1 MVLQKLMLVLIA
13 TLTLLLPDSVRA
25 HVCICF
31 SESRDAT
38 SAVEDCCG
46 KPRCCGSAQSED
58 EIAMVASDGPC
69 GGCVDLDVERDGTA
83 RPLGA
88 LDSAPSLDPRL
99 ATPLL
104 AAWLLPVRPR
114 ASAQID
120 RILFDP
126 GSYRAAALEKRRSP
140 LLI

>member
-1 MVLQKLMLVLIA
+1 MVLQKLVLVLVA

-25 HVCICF
+25 HVCVCF
-31 SESRDAT
+31 SESGGE
-38 SAVEDCCG
+38 SSSMEDCCG
-46 KPRCCGSAQSED
+46 KPRCCGSEQSEA
-58 EIAMVASDGPC
+58 EIAVVAPTGPC
-69 GGCVDLDVERDGTA
+69 ESCVDLDVERDGTA

-88 LDSAPSLDPRL
+88 LDLALSLDPRC
-99 ATPLL
+99 AAPLL
-104 AAWLLPVRPR
+104 AAWLLPLRSR
-114 ASAQID
+114 ASSQID